1 MPFSQ
6 LIYSVAL
13 ECSIIKLRDFPG
25 GLVVKNPLPVRGLQ
39 IPALVR
45 ELRPHMQLSPHTAM
59 TNLHAAA
66 KTQSS
71 LNK

>member
-1 MPFSQ
+1 MPFIQ

-25 GLVVKNPLPVRGLQ
+25 GLVVKNPPSSAAGS
-39 IPALVR
+39 ALVT
-45 ELRPHMQLSPHTAM
+45 ELIPHLQLSLRTAVK
-59 TNLHAAA
+59 NLHAAA
-66 KTQSS
+66 KTQSG